1 MLELAQGKYHAISPD
16 LLGGNC
22 CTIYNIRV
30 SRVQQ
35 FALHHALVKSGK
47 SPSPELR
54 EVGAAPSCGQTHDP
68 GTIIGRPD
76 GTKWNLSNLPTVF
89 AIPTRVS
96 GSKRCGFSPWLKKP
110 ARLMPSG
117 GYIYMI
123 QRPVFAKLRE
133 EFIASQVQSDLTSL
147 KHRDVQRFAAEQK
160 FRRKL
165 DEILRN
171 ETTGDRLQEHGAHS
185 PDHAI
190 TISALLATDRNKT
203 KPLHDEERLLD
214 LLDAGLS
221 EKFWET
227 S

>member
-1 MLELAQGKYHAISPD
+1 MELEQLTDRLRNPD
-16 LLGGNC
+16 PR
-22 CTIYNIRV
+22 IRV
-30 SRVQQ
+30 ETLRILAMVEETR
-35 FALHHALVKSGK
+35 ALDAIRWVYLHD
-47 SPSPELR
+47 PEAGVR
-54 EVGAAPSCGQTHDP
+54 EVAGWAGKLIWEAHKRGHSTEQAMYHLFDP
-68 GTIIGRPD
+68 TISRQ
-76 GTKWNLSNLPTVF
+76 N
-89 AIPTRVS
+89 
-96 GSKRCGFSPWLKKP
+96 
-110 ARLMPSG
+110 
-117 GYIYMI
+117 
-123 QRPVFAKLRE
+123 RE

-171 ETTGDRLQEHGAHS
+171 ETAGDRLQEHGAHS